1 MASKVLVVDDSAFMR
16 NLLKQLLE
24 GEHEVVGEAEN
35 GVEAVE
41 LYRELDP
48 DVVTMDVVMPIRNG
62 IEATS
67 EIKTEDPGASVI
79 MCTSVGQEEKMREAV
94 EAGADGY
101 ITKPFQKP
109 NVLQAIADVIQAE
122 A

>member
-1 MASKVLVVDDSAFMR
+1 MGTTVLIVDDSAFMR
-16 NLLKQLLE
+16 NLLQQLLD

-48 DVVTMDVVMPIRNG
+48 DVVTMDVVMPIRDG
-62 IEATS
+62 IEATTA
-67 EIKTEDPGASVI
+67 IKEADPGARVV
-79 MCTSVGQEEKMREAV
+79 MCTSVGQEEKMRAAV

-109 NVLQAIADVIQAE
+109 NVLEAIADVAP
-122 A
+122 AKV

>member
-1 MASKVLVVDDSAFMR
+1 MARSVLVVDDSAFMR

-24 GEHEVVGEAEN
+24 DDHEVVGEAKN

-41 LYRELDP
+41 LYNELDP

-62 IEATS
+62 IEATA
-67 EIKTEDPGASVI
+67 EIKGDNPNASVI

-109 NVLQAIADVIQAE
+109 NVLEAIDDVVGVE

>member
-1 MASKVLVVDDSAFMR
+1 MATTVLVVDDSAFMR

-24 GEHEVVGEAEN
+24 DEHEVVGEAEN

-41 LYRELDP
+41 MYDELDP
-48 DVVTMDVVMPIRNG
+48 DVVTMDVVMPIRDG
-62 IEATS
+62 IEATE
-67 EIKTEDPGASVI
+67 EIKSTDPNSSVI

-94 EAGADGY
+94 KAGADGY

-109 NVLQAIADVIQAE
+109 NVLEAIDDVVSVE

>member
-1 MASKVLVVDDSAFMR
+1 MGNTVLIVDDSAFMR
-16 NLLKQLLE
+16 NLLQQLLD

-41 LYRELDP
+41 MYHELNP
-48 DVVTMDVVMPIRNG
+48 DVVTMDVVMPIRDG
-62 IEATS
+62 IEATTA
-67 EIKTEDPGASVI
+67 IKDEDPAARVV
-79 MCTSVGQEEKMREAV
+79 MCTSVGQEEKMRAAV

-109 NVLQAIADVIQAE
+109 NVLEAIADVAP
-122 A
+122 AKV

>member
-1 MASKVLVVDDSAFMR
+1 MARSVLVVDDSAFMR

-24 GEHEVVGEAEN
+24 DDHEVVGEAEN

-41 LYRELDP
+41 LYHELDP

-62 IEATS
+62 IEATA
-67 EIKTEDPGASVI
+67 EIKGDDPDASII

-94 EAGADGY
+94 KAGADGY

-109 NVLQAIADVIQAE
+109 NVLEAIDDVVGVE

>member
-1 MASKVLVVDDSAFMR
+1 MARSVLVVDDSAFMR

-24 GEHEVVGEAEN
+24 DDHEVVGEAEN

-41 LYRELDP
+41 MYDELDP

-62 IEATS
+62 IEATA
-67 EIKTEDPGASVI
+67 EIKGDDPNASVI

-109 NVLQAIADVIQAE
+109 NVLEAIDDVVSVE

>member
-1 MASKVLVVDDSAFMR
+1 MASTVLVVDDSAFMR
-16 NLLKQLLE
+16 NLLKQLLD

-41 LYRELDP
+41 MYRELEP

-62 IEATS
+62 IEATT
-67 EIKTEDPGASVI
+67 EIKSLDPNSSVI

-109 NVLQAIADVIQAE
+109 NVLQAIDDVVSVE

>member
-1 MASKVLVVDDSAFMR
+1 MARSVLVVDDSAFMR

-24 GEHEVVGEAEN
+24 DDHEVVGEAEN

-41 LYRELDP
+41 LYNELDP

-62 IEATS
+62 IEATA
-67 EIKTEDPGASVI
+67 EIKGDNPNASVI

-109 NVLQAIADVIQAE
+109 NVLEAIDDVAGVE

>member
-1 MASKVLVVDDSAFMR
+1 MARKVLVVDDSAFMR

-24 GEHEVVGEAEN
+24 DDHEVVGEAEN

-41 LYRELDP
+41 MYRELDP

-67 EIKTEDPGASVI
+67 EIKSIDPNSSVI

-109 NVLQAIADVIQAE
+109 NVLQAIDDVVGVE

>member
-1 MASKVLVVDDSAFMR
+1 MGHTVLIVDDSAFMR
-16 NLLKQLLE
+16 NLLQQLLD
-24 GEHEVVGEAEN
+24 GEHRVVGEAEN

-48 DVVTMDVVMPIRNG
+48 DVVTMDVVMPIRDG
-62 IEATS
+62 IEAT
-67 EIKTEDPGASVI
+67 EKIKTDDPEARVV
-79 MCTSVGQEEKMREAV
+79 MCTSVGQEEKMRAAV

-109 NVLQAIADVIQAE
+109 NVLEAIADIAPAKV
-122 A
+122 